1 MRSANGGVG
10 EPENT
15 TGIDIFIPF
24 AEKLGVRALHQRDGE
39 AVLEL
44 LLRDDHMNSWQMAHG
59 GVVMTVLDIVM
70 GMSAKS
76 LDHASTGAATI
87 ELKVNFIKPATGR
100 IVGRGVAQRQG
111 RSLVFVEGDL
121 RNDEDELLAR
131 ATGTFK
137 LRYSRTEEK

>member
-1 MRSANGGVG
+1 MGGENAGAN
-10 EPENT
+10 EPQNS

-39 AVLEL
+39 AILEL
-44 LLRDDHMNSWQMAHG
+44 VLREEHMNSWQMAHG

-76 LDHASTGAATI
+76 LDPASSGAATI
-87 ELKVNFIKPATGR
+87 ELKTNFIQPATGR
-100 IVGRGVAQRQG
+100 IIGRGLAQRQG
-111 RSLVFVEGDL
+111 RSLVFVEGEL
-121 RNDEDELLAR
+121 RNDAQELLAR

-137 LRYSRTEEK
+137 LRYLRTEEK